1 MLMKK
6 FLVFIITITIIGFN
20 SNLLAQGNLMIYPKR
35 VVFNKSEVKKTITLI
50 NTSAK
55 KSTFSV
61 KFIQRRMNSD
71 GSFTAIESP
80 GPGQN
85 FADAHLRIYPR
96 VVSLE
101 PGESQKVSV
110 QRKRARNMKIGEYR
124 SHLLFIAN
132 PEIKPLTSEEKE
144 EELNS
149 NDLSTVITTN
159 VGISIPVIMRVGE
172 VAMSIIIGDL
182 KLEENILTFTL
193 NREGDISSYGDL
205 LFEHTAINNTTTTI
219 GKIRGIA
226 VYTTIKTR
234 KMKYD
239 LSSLKDTYLTE
250 GSLKIV
256 YQTSPGSKQEKFS
269 EATILLKK

>member
-1 MLMKK
+1 MLMNKN
-6 FLVFIITITIIGFN
+6 LLFIITITIFGFN
-20 SNLLAQGNLMIYPKR
+20 SNLLAQGDLMIFPKR

-50 NTSAK
+50 NTGAK

-85 FADAHLRIYPR
+85 FADPHLRIYPR
-96 VVSLE
+96 VVSLG

-124 SHLLFIAN
+124 SHLLFISE
-132 PEIKPLTSEEKE
+132 PEIKPLTAGEKE
-144 EELNS
+144 ELS
-149 NDLSTVITTN
+149 SSGLSTVITTN

-172 VAMSIIIGDL
+172 VAMSINIGDL

-205 LFEHTAINNTTTTI
+205 VFEYTAINNTTTTI
-219 GKIRGIA
+219 AKIRGIA

-234 KMKYD
+234 NMKYD
-239 LSSLKDTYLTE
+239 LSSLKNTNLTE

-256 YQTSPGSKQEKFS
+256 YQTAQGSKQESFS
-269 EATILLKK
+269 QATILLKK